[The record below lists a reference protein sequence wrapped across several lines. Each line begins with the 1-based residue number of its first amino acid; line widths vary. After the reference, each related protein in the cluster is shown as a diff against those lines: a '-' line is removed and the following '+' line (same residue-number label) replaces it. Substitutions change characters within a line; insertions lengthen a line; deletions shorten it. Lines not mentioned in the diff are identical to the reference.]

1 MLAAVRNGSFY
12 PDLTRSGRVQGL
24 GRAVKVEI
32 SDDERAEPGLS
43 SFASECSFEEVT
55 SGALD
60 NKARDEPVTTSQD
73 PEESSSDSG
82 SSQDDAV
89 AGIDNADVADDERAC
104 AEAKPRPSWEPGYV
118 MYKHVRTQVVHL
130 CAQGS
135 SSGIFA
141 CGRKMTS
148 DFKEISH
155 SKFLD
160 FRKCKTCEG
169 AKPLRDTGALAQAV
183 SSLLQRKDA
192 A

>member
-1 MLAAVRNGSFY
+1 MF
-12 PDLTRSGRVQGL
+12 
-24 GRAVKVEI
+24 
-32 SDDERAEPGLS
+32 
-43 SFASECSFEEVT
+43 
-55 SGALD
+55 
-60 NKARDEPVTTSQD
+60 
-73 PEESSSDSG
+73 
-82 SSQDDAV
+82 
-89 AGIDNADVADDERAC
+89 
-104 AEAKPRPSWEPGYV
+104 
-118 MYKHVRTQVVHL
+118 KHVRTQVVHL

-135 SSGIFA
+135 TSGTFA

-160 FRKCKTCEG
+160 FRKCKICEG